1 MKSLS
6 SLDSKSNS
14 MFEKLDKIFFG
25 TPFKIIYLLFSF
37 MTYFIV
43 TYGTSWMSVGVW
55 ASAITGT
62 ILFLYRVI
70 RIPNYIKTKRIWIL
84 IAFYI
89 SYIISLVLNINYGYA
104 EAVKA
109 LVWMAF
115 HYYLLYA
122 CDVKQEP
129 KVYQKEFHIIANVY
143 LAILFAAAIASFV
156 LLCIGYSY
164 YSMRGEFEIVG
175 GFTWGRLWGVF
186 TDPNYGSVFCS
197 IGIILSLYFF
207 HTWKNIVLRILYIC
221 NILMLSIYIIFSDS
235 RTGIVAIMF
244 SLAFY
249 VYALLIR
256 WEKFK
261 LKMEL
266 KQIISILIAMV
277 IMVGVYFIPK
287 GVTAAYNQIVENVTS
302 NQMIEDPSEPPTNNK
317 VFGRE
322 QDLEDDISNGRLEL
336 WYSSVEIFLTK
347 PIFGVSFFN
356 LRDYALAELPD
367 TYLITKPN
375 GKVNNPHSVIFNILA
390 GQGIVGI
397 TIFFIFCGAVFIYIV
412 RRFYRVEKKDYHYII
427 VLMSS
432 IVACGVSMLFL
443 SDVFYVHTPNSFVF
457 WTFLGYLMH
466 YFRNKI
472 PLPFRGFQKKEKE

>member
-1 MKSLS
+1 M
-6 SLDSKSNS
+6 
-14 MFEKLDKIFFG
+14 
-25 TPFKIIYLLFSF
+25 
-37 MTYFIV
+37 
-43 TYGTSWMSVGVW
+43 VW
-55 ASAITGT
+55 
-62 ILFLYRVI
+62 
-70 RIPNYIKTKRIWIL
+70 
-84 IAFYI
+84 
-89 SYIISLVLNINYGYA
+89 
-104 EAVKA
+104 
-109 LVWMAF
+109 
-115 HYYLLYA
+115 
-122 CDVKQEP
+122 
-129 KVYQKEFHIIANVY
+129 
-143 LAILFAAAIASFV
+143 
-156 LLCIGYSY
+156 
-164 YSMRGEFEIVG
+164 
-175 GFTWGRLWGVF
+175 
-186 TDPNYGSVFCS
+186 
-197 IGIILSLYFF
+197 
-207 HTWKNIVLRILYIC
+207 
-221 NILMLSIYIIFSDS
+221 
-235 RTGIVAIMF
+235 
-244 SLAFY
+244 
-249 VYALLIR
+249 
-256 WEKFK
+256 
-261 LKMEL
+261 